1 MASDEQSEQTPDDWV
16 AVSAEVL
23 DVAAASEFV
32 ATPES
37 GAVVV
42 FLGTVR
48 DHAPGKSGVT
58 HLEYEAYEGV
68 VEPKIMEVVADAR
81 SQWPLQRVAALHR
94 VGELAVGEISVIVAA
109 SSAHRGPAFEGA
121 RFLIDELKKRA
132 PIWKK
137 EHWPGGSEWVR
148 EDLERRSDSDAA
160 ESAG

>member
-1 MASDEQSEQTPDDWV
+1 MSDDWV
-16 AVSAEVL
+16 EVTSEIL
-23 DVAAASEFV
+23 DVAAASAF
-32 ATPES
+32 AQTPES

-68 VEPKIMEVVADAR
+68 VEPKIAEVVSDAR
-81 SQWPLQRVAALHR
+81 ERWPLQKVAALHR
-94 VGELAVGEISVIVAA
+94 TGELAVGEISVIVAA
-109 SSAHRGPAFEGA
+109 SSAHRSPAFEGA

-137 EHWPGGSEWVR
+137 EYWPGGSEWVR
-148 EDLERRSDSDAA
+148 EDLERGEPSSG
-160 ESAG
+160 SV

>member
-137 EHWPGGSEWVR
+137 EHWPGGAEWVR
-148 EDLERRSDSDAA
+148 EDLEHGSPT
-160 ESAG
+160 AGA